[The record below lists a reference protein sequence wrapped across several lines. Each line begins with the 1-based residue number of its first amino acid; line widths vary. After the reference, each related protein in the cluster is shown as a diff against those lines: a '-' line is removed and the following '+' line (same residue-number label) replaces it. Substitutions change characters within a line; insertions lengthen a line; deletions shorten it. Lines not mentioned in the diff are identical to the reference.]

1 MVKNY
6 SGAQFVKDLV
16 ARIIVAIIALP
27 LSIAL
32 AIASRVNPEQ
42 DVYTAVVVGFSF
54 PFLGGSR
61 VQIGELIAILLLS
74 FMELLRSTVYLV

>member
-1 MVKNY
+1 M
-6 SGAQFVKDLV
+6 
-16 ARIIVAIIALP
+16 AIIALP

-32 AIASRVNPEQ
+32 AIVSRVNPEQ
-42 DVYTAVVVGFSF
+42 DLYTAVVVGFF
-54 PFLGGSR
+54 IPFLGGSR

>member
-1 MVKNY
+1 M
-6 SGAQFVKDLV
+6 
-16 ARIIVAIIALP
+16 AIIALP
-27 LSIAL
+27 LSISL

-42 DVYTAVVVGFSF
+42 DVFSF